1 MDATT
6 HTATRL
12 DRLPTLIGNTVGVS
26 SWRQV
31 TQEMVDRFAE
41 LTGDFQW
48 VHVDQERAVNGPFGV
63 TIAHGM
69 LTVSV
74 VPPMILE
81 VLAVEDADLVINK
94 GFDRVRLGNPVPVG
108 SRIRGTVKVSSVRPR
123 PRGYHEVGLAVAVEV
138 AGQSGTAL
146 TADAI
151 LLYHG
156 C

>member
-1 MDATT
+1 MNATT

-26 SWRQV
+26 SWRPV
-31 TQEMVDRFAE
+31 SQEMVDRFAE

-48 VHVDQERAVNGPFGV
+48 VHVDQERAVKGPFGV

-69 LTVSV
+69 FTVSM

-81 VLAVEDADLVINK
+81 VLAVEDADLIVNK

-108 SRIRGTVKVSSVRPR
+108 SRIRGTVTVASVRPR
-123 PRGYHEVGLAVAVEV
+123 PRGYHEVRLSVAVAVD
-138 AGQSGTAL
+138 GQAGTAL

-156 C
+156 S